1 MPDINAEINKKQ
13 QQNLKKSSK
22 RYPDTQLCKCSKKKQ
37 CPLNAQCLTESIIYQ
52 TNNTA
57 FLAISYIVSGV
68 TAITFKVCYGN
79 HKNWNYQKRIGW

>member
-37 CPLNAQCLTESIIYQ
+37 RPLNAQCLTVSIVYQ

-57 FLAISYIVSGV
+57 NILGYKLHCIRCNSNNI
-68 TAITFKVCYGN
+68 
-79 HKNWNYQKRIGW
+79 